1 MVKRLVTMC
10 GFKVLIFGNTC
21 ILLTCFIQIGN
32 YKTYLGSKI
41 SMQIESYN
49 ILRLGGTRKGGARI

>member
-1 MVKRLVTMC
+1 MVKGLVTMC
-10 GFKVLIFGNTC
+10 GFKVLIFGN

-41 SMQIESYN
+41 SMQKKSYN
-49 ILRLGGTRKGGARI
+49 ILRLGGTLKGGARI